1 MGAAVPDCLSFAK
14 TGSVVKNILA
24 DSLCSISPQ
33 NEISLGN
40 LSGSRL
46 KGGEA
51 RLPVEQES
59 PRSAQPLDRCRRL
72 AERVEVLKPP
82 VGRSSGEDLPPG
94 GVQQSLPSLAAEWHS
109 AQGCLCPA
117 LSESGCG
124 GNTQGS
130 FSRSFAD
137 GLLPARS
144 HDPGNHAGR
153 IRSALST

>member
-1 MGAAVPDCLSFAK
+1 MRPSFAK

-59 PRSAQPLDRCRRL
+59 SHRGRPLDRCRRL

-82 VGRSSGEDLPPG
+82 LGRSIERSPISVPP
-94 GVQQSLPSLAAEWHS
+94 LRM
-109 AQGCLCPA
+109 
-117 LSESGCG
+117 
-124 GNTQGS
+124 S
-130 FSRSFAD
+130 FWFLTRPEK
-137 GLLPARS
+137 L
-144 HDPGNHAGR
+144 
-153 IRSALST
+153 